1 MPRYEYFCPDNGQ
14 SLVVRHGRSEAIHSW
29 GELCQAASAEIGS
42 TPGDAVVEQRSQAHS
57 GCASGCDCHGDHH
70 DHANNSRIS
79 WLSSRLGRAT
89 SKGLG
94 CGLLSVIIF
103 TPCPCCGGV
112 ILACLR
118 GLLSAAIGL
127 GVGVVAYRRRSD
139 TATSNRF
146 VDPSDA
152 ALERK

>member
-1 MPRYEYFCPDNGQ
+1 MPR
-14 SLVVRHGRSEAIHSW
+14 
-29 GELCQAASAEIGS
+29 
-42 TPGDAVVEQRSQAHS
+42 DAVVEERIEMPST
-57 GCASGCDCHGDHH
+57 CASGGVCHDNHH
-70 DHANNSRIS
+70 DHADNHDHTNHHRIS

-94 CGLLSVIIF
+94 CGLISAIIF

-127 GVGVVAYRRRSD
+127 IVGVVAYRRRPT

-146 VDPSDA
+146 VVSPDA

>member
-1 MPRYEYFCPDNGQ
+1 MPTYDYYCPENGRKVTVFHAM
-14 SLVVRHGRSEAIHSW
+14 SVRIATW
-29 GELCQAASAEIGS
+29 GELCQAASTDVGS
-42 TPGDAVVEQRSQAHS
+42 TPADALVEQRAQMHS
-57 GCASGCDCHGDHH
+57 TCASGCHHH
-70 DHANNSRIS
+70 DDHQHHHHKNNHRIS

-94 CGLLSVIIF
+94 CGLLSAFIF
-103 TPCPCCGGV
+103 APCPCCGGV

-127 GVGVVAYRRRSD
+127 IVGVVAYRRRP
-139 TATSNRF
+139 ATTNRYD
-146 VDPSDA
+146 VARDA

>member
-1 MPRYEYFCPDNGQ
+1 MPIDVYEVVLGDDEAVSMPRD
-14 SLVVRHGRSEAIHSW
+14 VVAKERI
-29 GELCQAASAEIGS
+29 Q
-42 TPGDAVVEQRSQAHS
+42 TPSIR
-57 GCASGCDCHGDHH
+57 ASGCDCHDNHH
-70 DHANNSRIS
+70 DPADSHDHTKHHRLS

-94 CGLLSVIIF
+94 CGLISAIIF

-127 GVGVVAYRRRSD
+127 MVGVFTYRRRSA
-139 TATSNRF
+139 TATPNRY
-146 VDPSDA
+146 VVSPGA